1 MDKVIKVAMLT
12 GHHPYEVT
20 GFQDMLSSLT
30 ELKIYPQNIE
40 DFVLD
45 TPENQSSYSVIAF
58 YNFHQEIP
66 KRPKNYLAE
75 LTQTIKSLDLL
86 VNNASVFY
94 PTSTEN
100 STIKDWDKIINI
112 NLRAPFFLAT
122 GLNKALEVSQGCIV
136 NIIDIHSNR
145 PLKKFSIYNISKAGL
160 KMLTKTL
167 AKELAPNIRVNG
179 ISPGSILWPQDKS
192 QLSDKEKMMML
203 DRIALKRQG
212 SPNDIAEAV
221 LFLADAKYIT
231 GEVINIDGGRSLNQ

>member
-1 MDKVIKVAMLT
+1 MKTALISGGAVRIGAQIVRTLHENSYKVIIHCYQSEEIAQELCHELNSKRNNSAQVVVANL
-12 GHHPYEVT
+12 
-20 GFQDMLSSLT
+20 
-30 ELKIYPQNIE
+30 E
-40 DFVLD
+40 D
-45 TPENQSSYSVIAF
+45 NKAI
-58 YNFHQEIP
+58 
-66 KRPKNYLAE
+66 KK

-100 STIKDWDKIINI
+100 STIEDWDKIINI

-122 GLNKALEVSQGCIV
+122 ELSKILAVNQGSIV
-136 NIIDIHSNR
+136 NIIDIHSDR
-145 PLKKFSIYNISKAGL
+145 PLKNFSIYNISKAGL

-179 ISPGSILWPQDKS
+179 ISPGSILWPQGKS

-212 SPNDIAEAV
+212 SPNDIAQAV
-221 LFLADAKYIT
+221 LFLANSKYIT
-231 GEVINIDGGRSLNQ
+231 GQVINIDGGRSLNQ